1 MFFLSFFFT
10 YFQVNKLHKL
20 YFIVI
25 SSLLN
30 LKYIP
35 VNRWHCI
42 FGYSIWRVF
51 VSQKTL
57 YDQKSESTTRTMFI
71 REIRRDFYNIVIKK
85 KILLLVSLD
94 VDAVCALKIL
104 QFLFET
110 DNVQYTAIPVSN
122 VADCVK
128 AYNAHSQ
135 NINCLI
141 LLNVG
146 STFDVI
152 EDLDVNSSITVFV
165 ADSHRPVNFYNIYR
179 EEQIFLLMKPDDNE
193 TVPNYADVIGNESD
207 DTDYDSENDQ
217 PQGYTLQ
224 ELQERKRKRQI
235 KMDWAM
241 KAAELINK
249 YYQFSYYGEPIALT
263 MFELAWK
270 LSRDSTQVLWY
281 GIVGIFDHFFNEKI
295 EPEVFE
301 NLIKSLKGHTSRLN
315 HIQEERNASTL
326 NYFAEAS
333 ASTTAA
339 TTTTTS
345 GDDGP
350 TGPTTQSL
358 TVTHIR
364 DLSLVLYRHWSFF
377 ESLRHTILVSSKFK
391 IWTPKGHNRLLEFLA
406 ELGIPLTQAKQKF
419 MSMDVEFKKNILTW
433 VLDLAEK
440 YNLEQIEIDNFIVEK
455 GYKIRFTACDVAFAI
470 RALLESPE
478 AGKNDKQKFFDALDA
493 LSWSNI
499 SILEHGFETAK
510 MQASAILKQ
519 VHHILDMNSIGKAGP
534 FFYCVITDS
543 APDAKFFGKPGV
555 LIHLSKFLLAAFV
568 SKTKFKK
575 ADSFP
580 LVMMAPDLENPGT
593 GLAVGI
599 PPIAEQSP
607 RNFFAEAFKQ
617 IVETELIDFEVKT
630 ELYDSNVVRFPY
642 NEKNCGEIISSLTSL
657 LQ

>member
-1 MFFLSFFFT
+1 
-10 YFQVNKLHKL
+10 
-20 YFIVI
+20 
-25 SSLLN
+25 
-30 LKYIP
+30 
-35 VNRWHCI
+35 
-42 FGYSIWRVF
+42 
-51 VSQKTL
+51 
-57 YDQKSESTTRTMFI
+57 MFI
-71 REIRRDFYNIVIKK
+71 RDIRRDFYNVVVKK

-94 VDAVCALKIL
+94 VDAVCALRIL

-122 VADCVK
+122 VADCVRT
-128 AYNAHSQ
+128 YNAHSA

-152 EDLDVNSSITVFV
+152 EDLDVNPSVTVFV
-165 ADSHRPVNFYNIYR
+165 ADSHRPINFYNIYR
-179 EEQIFLLMKPDDNE
+179 EEQIFLLMRSEDNE
-193 TVPNYADVIGNESD
+193 PVPAYQDVIGDQS
-207 DTDYDSENDQ
+207 DTDYDSENDESQ
-217 PQGYTLQ
+217 PWTLEQ
-224 ELQERKRKRQI
+224 LQERKRKRQA

-241 KAAELINK
+241 KAADLISK
-249 YYQFSYYGEPIALT
+249 YYQFSYYGEPVALT

-281 GIVGIFDHFFNEKI
+281 CVVGIFDHFVNEKI
-295 EPEVFE
+295 EPDIFE
-301 NLIKSLKGHTSRLN
+301 RLITSLKGHTSRLN

-326 NYFAEAS
+326 NHLMNGAS
-333 ASTTAA
+333 VNA
-339 TTTTTS
+339 TTTG
-345 GDDGP
+345 GDDNGDALS
-350 TGPTTQSL
+350 GPTTQSL
-358 TVTHIR
+358 IVNHIR

-406 ELGIPLTQAKQKF
+406 ELGVPLTQAKQKF
-419 MSMDVEFKKNILTW
+419 LAMDVEFKKNILTW

-455 GYKIRFTACDVAFAI
+455 GYKIRFTACDVSYAI

-478 AGKNDKQKFFDALDA
+478 AGKSDSQKFFDALDA

-499 SILEHGFETAK
+499 ATLEHGFETAK
-510 MQASAILKQ
+510 MQITAILKQ
-519 VHHILDMNSIGKAGP
+519 VCHILDMNSIGKAGP

-543 APDAKFFGKPGV
+543 APDARFFGKPGV

-580 LVMMAPDLENPGT
+580 LVMMAPDLNNPGT

-599 PPIAEQSP
+599 PPIAEESP

-617 IVETELIDFEVKT
+617 IVETEIVDFDIKH
-630 ELYDSNVVRFPY
+630 ELYDGNVVRFPFT
-642 NEKNCGEIISSLTSL
+642 EKNCGEIISALTSL